1 MSYNKILCVICNRWY
16 DDEDIILK
24 YLFKGVCA
32 YCWVRSDRASLYNNL
47 VTSDFKYNKAM

>member
-47 VTSDFKYNKAM
+47 VTSDFKYNKAI